1 MSKDLLIS
9 GWFVLIA
16 TMLFGFQAYTRKSGR
31 QIPESSTKITPEQS
45 YVGGLTWTRK
55 RGFGSGSGSR
65 GTGGLFVFDWG
76 LRFSPSSALLRPFV
90 PTVELRFGE
99 IESVSVG
106 TSQTVFTTCVEF
118 RAPKPDFYLVFWT
131 SQWPAICD
139 VLQTHGVN
147 VNRTP
152 TPFRTLSWPDR

>member
-1 MSKDLLIS
+1 MWKDLLII
-9 GWFVLIA
+9 GWFAALALMI
-16 TMLFGFQAYTRKSGR
+16 LGFRAYTRKSAR
-31 QIPESSTKITPEQS
+31 QIPESATKSAPEVS

-65 GTGGLFVFDWG
+65 GTGNLSVFEWG
-76 LRFSPSSALLRPFV
+76 LRFAPSSVLLRPFV

-106 TSQTVFTTCVEF
+106 TSQAAFTTCVEF

-131 SQWPAICD
+131 SQWAAICD
-139 VLQTHGVN
+139 VLQAHGVN

-152 TPFRTLSWPDR
+152 SPFRTLSWPDR